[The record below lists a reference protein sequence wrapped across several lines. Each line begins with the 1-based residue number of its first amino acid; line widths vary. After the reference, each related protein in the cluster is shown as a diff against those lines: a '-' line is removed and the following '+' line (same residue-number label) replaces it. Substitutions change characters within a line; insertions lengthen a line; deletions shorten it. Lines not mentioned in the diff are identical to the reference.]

1 MPYIY
6 MHECM
11 YICMYVCRFREIHE
25 LPFDDKAHSHFG
37 YSRSDDG
44 DANLPFALVSLAMRT
59 QIWR

>member
-1 MPYIY
+1 
-6 MHECM
+6 
-11 YICMYVCRFREIHE
+11 MYVCRFREIHE

-44 DANLPFALVSLAMRT
+44 DANLPFALVTLALRA